1 MREPQTMYKLSLTS
15 NFQAVIMLLN
25 GALMDQLRVAILPI
39 HSLALA
45 ERDAKQVRTYDKT
58 PL

>member
-1 MREPQTMYKLSLTS
+1 
-15 NFQAVIMLLN
+15 
-25 GALMDQLRVAILPI
+25 MDQLRVAILPI